1 MLGIEQKKGND
12 ENLCGRMI
20 AYARILPNPDNEGSG
35 TPFDDMIKN
44 GILTLEG
51 DFRNSL
57 PSKNQR
63 KALSDAMDEKFDNM
77 LERMES
83 EGIEIPENVDVD
95 KMRDRLHELSNME
108 VIPIPAKIGN
118 FNSESEILEEDA
130 DIYYI
135 GEFVG
140 VGQAHYCLT
149 TLPIY
154 YQAVYREQAR
164 RKEMDFL
171 NEALS
176 LIETGDFV
184 DTDDLQKDSAE
195 LFPKGV
201 TLNTFVGDLGKLL
214 NIRVIPFLLALET
227 NEQYEEQIKLFYQFM
242 KGYPIQADVKL
253 IDLAIR
259 DLRAKRDNAMV
270 RKLLELGCKKI
281 NAFYNED
288 QRLADEIGEQIAK
301 FAEGDP
307 EANT

>member
-20 AYARILPNPDNEGSG
+20 AYARIIPVSSNDGNGS
-35 TPFDDMIKN
+35 PFDDMIKN

-51 DFRNSL
+51 DFRQSL
-57 PSKNQR
+57 PTERQR
-63 KALSDAMDEKFDNM
+63 RALSDAMDEKFDNM

-95 KMRDRLHELSNME
+95 KMRERLHELSNME

-118 FNSESEILEEDA
+118 FSNESDILKEDA

-135 GEFVG
+135 GEFLG
-140 VGQAHYCLT
+140 VSQAHYCLT

-171 NEALS
+171 NEALAQ
-176 LIETGDFV
+176 IETGEFV
-184 DTDDLQKDSAE
+184 DTDDLQKDTEE

-201 TLNTFVGDLGKLL
+201 TLNTFVGDMGKLL
-214 NIRVIPFLLALET
+214 NTRVIPFLLALET
-227 NEQYEEQIKLFYQFM
+227 DEQYEVQIKQFYQFM
-242 KGYPIQADVKL
+242 KGYPVQADIKL
-253 IDLAIR
+253 VDLAIR
-259 DLRAKRDNAMV
+259 DLRAKRDNALV
-270 RKLLELGCKKI
+270 RKLLELGCQKI
-281 NAFYNED
+281 IATYNENPK
-288 QRLADEIGEQIAK
+288 LAEEIGEQIAK
-301 FAEGDP
+301 FADDS
-307 EANT
+307 ASSI

>member
-20 AYARILPNPDNEGSG
+20 AYARILPNPDNETSGS
-35 TPFDDMIKN
+35 PFDDMIKN

-51 DFRNSL
+51 DFRQSL
-57 PSKNQR
+57 PTKSQR
-63 KALSDAMDEKFDNM
+63 RALSDAMDEKFDNM

-95 KMRDRLHELSNME
+95 KMRERLHELSNME
-108 VIPIPAKIGN
+108 VIPIPARIGN
-118 FNSESEILEEDA
+118 FTSESEILEEDA

-135 GEFVG
+135 GEFMG

-171 NEALS
+171 NEALAQ
-176 LIETGDFV
+176 IETGEFV
-184 DTDDLQKDSAE
+184 DTDDLQKDTEE
-195 LFPKGV
+195 LFPRGV
-201 TLNTFVGDLGKLL
+201 TLNTFVGDMSKLL
-214 NIRVIPFLLALET
+214 NTRVIPFLLALESD
-227 NEQYEEQIKLFYQFM
+227 EQYEVQIKQFYQFM
-242 KGYPIQADVKL
+242 KGYPVQADVKL

-281 NAFYNED
+281 VAVYNED
-288 QRLADEIGEQIAK
+288 PRLADEIGEQIAK
-301 FAEGDP
+301 FAEDSSDV
-307 EANT
+307 

>member
-227 NEQYEEQIKLFYQFM
+227 DEQYEEQIKLFYQFM

>member
-20 AYARILPNPDNEGSG
+20 AYARILPNPDNESSG

-51 DFRNSL
+51 DFRQAL
-57 PSKNQR
+57 PSKSQR
-63 KALSDAMDEKFDNM
+63 RALSDAMDEKFDHM
-77 LERMES
+77 LEHMES

-95 KMRDRLHELSNME
+95 KMRERLHELSNME

-118 FNSESEILEEDA
+118 FNNEEEILAEDA

-135 GEFVG
+135 GEFIG

-154 YQAVYREQAR
+154 YQARFREQTR

-171 NEALS
+171 NEALAQ
-176 LIETGDFV
+176 IETGEFV
-184 DTDDLQKDSAE
+184 DTDDLQNDTEE
-195 LFPKGV
+195 LFPNGV
-201 TLNTFVGDLGKLL
+201 TLNTFVGDMSKLL
-214 NIRVIPFLLALET
+214 NVRVIPFLLALET
-227 NEQYEEQIKLFYQFM
+227 NEQYEEQIKLFYKFM
-242 KGYPIQADVKL
+242 KGYPVQADVKL

-259 DLRAKRDNAMV
+259 DLRSHNDNAMV
-270 RKLLELGCKKI
+270 RNLLELACKKI
-281 NAFYNED
+281 TAIYNED
-288 QRLADEIGEQIAK
+288 PHLADEIGEMIAK
-301 FAEGDP
+301 IAEDP
-307 EANT
+307 SSENK

>member
-12 ENLCGRMI
+12 GNLCGRMI
-20 AYARILPNPDNEGSG
+20 AYARILPNPDNETSGS
-35 TPFDDMIKN
+35 PFDDMIKN

-51 DFRNSL
+51 DFRQSL
-57 PSKNQR
+57 PTKSQR
-63 KALSDAMDEKFDNM
+63 RALSDAMDEKFDNM

-95 KMRDRLHELSNME
+95 KMRERLHELSNME
-108 VIPIPAKIGN
+108 VIPIPARIGN
-118 FNSESEILEEDA
+118 FTSESEILEEDA

-135 GEFVG
+135 GEFMG

-171 NEALS
+171 NEALAQ
-176 LIETGDFV
+176 IETGEFV
-184 DTDDLQKDSAE
+184 DTDDLQKDTEE
-195 LFPKGV
+195 LFPRGV
-201 TLNTFVGDLGKLL
+201 TLNTFVGDMGKLL
-214 NIRVIPFLLALET
+214 NTRVIPFLLALESD
-227 NEQYEEQIKLFYQFM
+227 EQYEVQIKQFYQFM
-242 KGYPIQADVKL
+242 KGYPVQADVKL

-281 NAFYNED
+281 VAVYNED
-288 QRLADEIGEQIAK
+288 PRLADEIGEQIAK
-301 FAEGDP
+301 FADDSSDV
-307 EANT
+307 

>member
-20 AYARILPNPDNEGSG
+20 AYARILPNPDNETSGS
-35 TPFDDMIKN
+35 PFDDMIKN

-51 DFRNSL
+51 DFRQSL
-57 PSKNQR
+57 PTKSQR
-63 KALSDAMDEKFDNM
+63 RALSDAMDEKFDNM

-95 KMRDRLHELSNME
+95 KMRERLHELSNME
-108 VIPIPAKIGN
+108 VIPIPARIGN
-118 FNSESEILEEDA
+118 FTSESEILEEDA

-135 GEFVG
+135 GEFMG

-171 NEALS
+171 NEALAQ
-176 LIETGDFV
+176 IETGEFV
-184 DTDDLQKDSAE
+184 DTDDLQKDTEE
-195 LFPKGV
+195 LFPRGV
-201 TLNTFVGDLGKLL
+201 TLNTFVGDMGKLL
-214 NIRVIPFLLALET
+214 NTRVIPFLLALESD
-227 NEQYEEQIKLFYQFM
+227 EQYEVQIKQFYQFM
-242 KGYPIQADVKL
+242 KGYPVQADVKL

-281 NAFYNED
+281 VAVYNED
-288 QRLADEIGEQIAK
+288 PRLADEIGEQIAK
-301 FAEGDP
+301 FADDSSDV
-307 EANT
+307 

>member
-20 AYARILPNPDNEGSG
+20 AYARILPNPDNETSG

-51 DFRNSL
+51 DFRQSL
-57 PSKNQR
+57 PTKSQR
-63 KALSDAMDEKFDNM
+63 RALSDAMDEKFDNM

-95 KMRDRLHELSNME
+95 KMRERLHELSNME

-118 FNSESEILEEDA
+118 FNNEAEILEEDA

-135 GEFVG
+135 GEFLG

-164 RKEMDFL
+164 RKEMEFL
-171 NEALS
+171 NEALAQ
-176 LIETGDFV
+176 IETGEFV
-184 DTDDLQKDSAE
+184 DTDDLQNDTEE

-201 TLNTFVGDLGKLL
+201 TLNTFVGDMGKLL
-214 NIRVIPFLLALET
+214 NTRVVPFLLALESD
-227 NEQYEEQIKLFYQFM
+227 EQYEVQIKQFYQFM
-242 KGYPIQADVKL
+242 KGYPVQADVKL
-253 IDLAIR
+253 VDLAIR
-259 DLRAKRDNAMV
+259 DLRAKRDNSMV
-270 RKLLELGCKKI
+270 RKILELGCQKI
-281 NAFYNED
+281 VAIYNED
-288 QRLADEIGEQIAK
+288 PQQAEEIGEQIAK
-301 FAEGDP
+301 FAEDSAG
-307 EANT
+307 NN

>member
-20 AYARILPNPDNEGSG
+20 AYARILPNPDNETSGS
-35 TPFDDMIKN
+35 PFDDMIKN

-51 DFRNSL
+51 DFRQSL
-57 PSKNQR
+57 PTKSQR
-63 KALSDAMDEKFDNM
+63 RALSDAMDEKFDNM

-95 KMRDRLHELSNME
+95 KMRERLHELSNME
-108 VIPIPAKIGN
+108 VIPIPARIGN
-118 FNSESEILEEDA
+118 FTSESEILEEDA

-135 GEFVG
+135 GEFMG

-171 NEALS
+171 NEALAQ
-176 LIETGDFV
+176 IETGEFV
-184 DTDDLQKDSAE
+184 DTDDLQKDTEE
-195 LFPKGV
+195 LFPRGV
-201 TLNTFVGDLGKLL
+201 TLNTFVGDMGKLL
-214 NIRVIPFLLALET
+214 NTRVIPFLLALESD
-227 NEQYEEQIKLFYQFM
+227 EQYEVQIKQFYQFM
-242 KGYPIQADVKL
+242 KGYPVQADVKL

-281 NAFYNED
+281 VAVYNED
-288 QRLADEIGEQIAK
+288 PRLADEIGEQIAK
-301 FAEGDP
+301 FAEDSSDV
-307 EANT
+307 

>member
-20 AYARILPNPDNEGSG
+20 AYARILPNPDNETSGS
-35 TPFDDMIKN
+35 PFDDMIKN

-51 DFRNSL
+51 DFRQSL
-57 PSKNQR
+57 PTKSQR
-63 KALSDAMDEKFDNM
+63 RALSDAMDEKFDNM

-95 KMRDRLHELSNME
+95 KMRERLHELSNME
-108 VIPIPAKIGN
+108 VIPIPARIGN
-118 FNSESEILEEDA
+118 FTSESEILEEDA

-135 GEFVG
+135 GEFMG

-171 NEALS
+171 NEALAQ
-176 LIETGDFV
+176 IETGEFV
-184 DTDDLQKDSAE
+184 DTDDLQKDTEE
-195 LFPKGV
+195 LFPRGV
-201 TLNTFVGDLGKLL
+201 TLNTFVGDMGKLL
-214 NIRVIPFLLALET
+214 NTRVIPFLLALESD
-227 NEQYEEQIKLFYQFM
+227 EQYEVQIKQFYQFM
-242 KGYPIQADVKL
+242 KGYPVQADVKL

-259 DLRAKRDNAMV
+259 DLRARRDNAMV

-281 NAFYNED
+281 VAVYNED
-288 QRLADEIGEQIAK
+288 PRLADEIGEQIAK
-301 FAEGDP
+301 FAEDSSDV
-307 EANT
+307 

>member
-20 AYARILPNPDNEGSG
+20 AYARILPNPDNETSGS
-35 TPFDDMIKN
+35 PFDDMIKN

-51 DFRNSL
+51 DFRQSL
-57 PSKNQR
+57 PTKSQR
-63 KALSDAMDEKFDNM
+63 RALSDAMDEKFDNM

-95 KMRDRLHELSNME
+95 KMRERLHELSNME
-108 VIPIPAKIGN
+108 VIPIPARIGN
-118 FNSESEILEEDA
+118 FTSESEILEEDA

-135 GEFVG
+135 GEFMG

-171 NEALS
+171 NEALAQ
-176 LIETGDFV
+176 IETGEFV
-184 DTDDLQKDSAE
+184 DTDDLQKDTEE
-195 LFPKGV
+195 LFPRGV
-201 TLNTFVGDLGKLL
+201 TLNTFVGDMGKLL
-214 NIRVIPFLLALET
+214 NTRVIPFLLALESD
-227 NEQYEEQIKLFYQFM
+227 EQYEVQIKQFYQFM
-242 KGYPIQADVKL
+242 KGYPVQADVKL

-259 DLRAKRDNAMV
+259 DLRARRDNAMV

-281 NAFYNED
+281 VAVYNED
-288 QRLADEIGEQIAK
+288 PRLADEIGEQIAK
-301 FAEGDP
+301 FADDSSDV
-307 EANT
+307 

>member
-20 AYARILPNPDNEGSG
+20 AYARILPNPDNETSGS
-35 TPFDDMIKN
+35 PFDDMIKN

-51 DFRNSL
+51 DFRQSL
-57 PSKNQR
+57 PTKSQR
-63 KALSDAMDEKFDNM
+63 RALSDAMDEKFDNM

-95 KMRDRLHELSNME
+95 KMRERLHELSNME
-108 VIPIPAKIGN
+108 VIPIPARIGN
-118 FNSESEILEEDA
+118 FTSESEILEEDA

-135 GEFVG
+135 GEFMG

-171 NEALS
+171 NEALAQ
-176 LIETGDFV
+176 IETGEFV
-184 DTDDLQKDSAE
+184 DTDDLQKDTEE
-195 LFPKGV
+195 LFPRGV
-201 TLNTFVGDLGKLL
+201 TLNTFVGDMGKLL
-214 NIRVIPFLLALET
+214 NTRVIPFLLALESD
-227 NEQYEEQIKLFYQFM
+227 EQYEVQIKQFYQFM
-242 KGYPIQADVKL
+242 KGYPVQADVKL

-281 NAFYNED
+281 VAVYNED
-288 QRLADEIGEQIAK
+288 PRLADEISEQIAK
-301 FAEGDP
+301 FAEDSSDV
-307 EANT
+307 